1 MLYLELFSKPILKL
15 QPGNIET
22 FGLKN
27 VLGKGTEI
35 YGWTDRITNQHIFTF
50 TVVYLYIYLSD
61 MEGGEGGGVETRMPF
76 EYIPHRIREGR

>member
-35 YGWTDRITNQHIFTF
+35 YGWTDRITNKQLFTF
-50 TVVYLYIYLSD
+50 TVVYLYSYLSE
-61 MEGGEGGGVETRMPF
+61 MERGGRVEG
-76 EYIPHRIREGR
+76 